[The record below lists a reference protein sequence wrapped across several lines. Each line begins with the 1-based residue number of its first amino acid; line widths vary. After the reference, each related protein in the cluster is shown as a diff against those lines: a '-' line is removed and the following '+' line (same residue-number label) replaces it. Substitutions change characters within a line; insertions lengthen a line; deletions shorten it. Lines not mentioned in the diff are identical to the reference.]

1 MLNPVTIK
9 EYAYSLGFDAARIT
23 SAAALPE
30 AERVI
35 KERIAQ
41 GLMDGLPWFTTERSA
56 VSCHPDALLPGA
68 QSIITLAMF
77 YLTEQPDETHDGVPR
92 GRISRYAWGDDYHEI
107 IKPKLDQYTAWLREY
122 ARQEIS
128 EDVETRLFVDTGRMV
143 DRAVA
148 QRAGL
153 GWYGKN
159 TNILTK
165 GWGSWVFLAEIVT
178 NLPLLA
184 DLPIKTS
191 CGNCEICL
199 HACPTQALP
208 APYVLD
214 NTRCISYLTIEL
226 RGSIPLELRPLM
238 GNLIFGCDICQ
249 EVCPVNILAE
259 KRLGLRSS
267 FETQV
272 PASHV
277 GTRFIASLPAGEK
290 QTHTTQVLPIL
301 PNKAFRPRT
310 TVGSSP
316 ELIPLLSLTE
326 EQFHERFR
334 HSPIRRTKR
343 RGLLRNVC
351 VALGN
356 SGDGQA
362 VPALISALQDIE
374 PLVRG
379 HAAWALGR
387 IGGDEAKQALQTA
400 LATEE
405 DREVQKEIQCALA
418 DFHV

>member
-1 MLNPVTIK
+1 MLNPTTIK
-9 EYAYSLGFDAARIT
+9 EYAYSLGFDIARIT
-23 SAAALPE
+23 TAEAFPE
-30 AERVI
+30 AERII

-41 GLMDGLPWFTTERSA
+41 GLMAGLPWFTSERSE
-56 VSCHPDALLPGA
+56 VSCRPDVLLPEA

-77 YLTEQPDETHDGVPR
+77 YLSEQPEDIDDGIPR

-107 IKPKLDQYTAWLREY
+107 IKHKLQQFAAWLREY
-122 ARQEIS
+122 ARDEIGS
-128 EDVETRLFVDTGRMV
+128 EVETRLFVDTGRMV

-178 NLPLLA
+178 NLPLQA
-184 DLPIKTS
+184 DTPLKTS
-191 CGNCEICL
+191 CGSCEICL

-214 NTRCISYLTIEL
+214 NTRCISFLTIEL

-249 EVCPVNILAE
+249 QVCPVNIIAE
-259 KRLGLRSS
+259 KRLGLR
-267 FETQV
+267 EG
-272 PASHV
+272 V
-277 GTRFIASLPAGEK
+277 GTRFIAPQKSGRATE
-290 QTHTTQVLPIL
+290 
-301 PNKAFRPRT
+301 NFRPRAS
-310 TVGSSP
+310 VGRSP

-326 EQFHERFR
+326 AHVRERFR
-334 HSPIRRTKR
+334 LSPIRRTKR

-356 SGDGQA
+356 SGDQRA
-362 VPALISALQDIE
+362 VPALIDVLHDDE
-374 PLVRG
+374 PLIRG

-387 IGGDEAKQALQTA
+387 IGGEQAKQALQDA
-400 LATEE
+400 LTTET
-405 DREVQKEIQCALA
+405 DTEVQKEIQCALA
-418 DFHV
+418 EFRS